1 MELSKCEELSKQIL
15 DTDSDRFCE
24 IYKIVNLTN
33 SKIYV
38 GQAVSHILNHQKYRP
53 HGCNGRFRTHISEA
67 FSKKKNQST
76 YLNNSIRKYG
86 VNNFVVEL
94 IEYCSIENADDR
106 EKYFIYTLNSLYPN
120 GYNIKNGGKSFIHT
134 EESKKRVS
142 VGVFKYYKNRKLD
155 RFKNI
160 SAIDDDIDKYIKPLR
175 KNGNQYGWY
184 VYIDGH
190 KADFGGLH
198 ISLEDSKLN
207 ATNFIEELRN
217 YLAT

>member
-1 MELSKCEELSKQIL
+1 
-15 DTDSDRFCE
+15 
-24 IYKIVNLTN
+24 
-33 SKIYV
+33 
-38 GQAVSHILNHQKYRP
+38 
-53 HGCNGRFRTHISEA
+53 
-67 FSKKKNQST
+67 
-76 YLNNSIRKYG
+76 
-86 VNNFVVEL
+86 L

-106 EKYFIYTLNSLYPN
+106 EKYFIHTLNSLYPN

-142 VGVFKYYKNRKLD
+142 LGVFNYYKNRKLD

-184 VYIDGH
+184 VYIDGC